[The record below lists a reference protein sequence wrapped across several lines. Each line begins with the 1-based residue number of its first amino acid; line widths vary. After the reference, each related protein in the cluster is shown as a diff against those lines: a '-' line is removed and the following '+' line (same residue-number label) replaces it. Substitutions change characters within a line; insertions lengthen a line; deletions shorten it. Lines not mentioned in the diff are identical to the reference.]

1 MPWKREVLGI
11 LAALSV
17 AASAAAAAPSNPP
30 LGVRADT
37 SVPGQVTLT
46 WLPVTG
52 ATSYKIYRKVD
63 PLIQLVAIPPSPP
76 QWQFL
81 VPVSAVATVTGT
93 TYTDTGLPALVRQF
107 YVVTAANDDGESPLG
122 VLATPLEVRVTAPPD
137 AAVFGFAD
145 MHAHQ
150 FANLGFGGK
159 VVFGEAFSSGGESA
173 ALPVCNNVHGFAGL
187 SDIVGTATNEHLG
200 HNTGGYPNFDGWPG
214 WHDHTHQQ
222 MYLDWVQRAY
232 EGGLRLMVV
241 HAVNNKILC
250 QVNGPATGQSCDDM
264 PAVDLQIQAAKD
276 MEAFIDGQ
284 SGGAG
289 KGWYRIAHSA
299 TEARHI
305 INGGGLAVV
314 LGMEVDEPFGCGV
327 GGSCTDADVEA
338 ALTDYYAKGV
348 RHFFPVHVIN
358 NAFGGSAMYEPLFTY
373 ANKII
378 TGVDFFGQRDCGA
391 EGFAYKTGA
400 ASPLLA
406 IAGLL
411 AGTGTAP
418 TTTFAADCNDLT
430 LQPLGRSLLRGLMRR
445 KMIVDIDHM
454 DALTAGQV
462 LTMAEGEHYP
472 LVAGHTGF
480 LDVTLGQKR
489 HEGLKTASQLLR
501 LRTLGGIVATGLHA
515 GTNQDVEYGPAASF
529 NDCSNSSKTWAQA
542 YMAAVDAMGG
552 TANAAVALG
561 SDFNGLAGTLG
572 PRFGAEACT
581 GNASVVPQG
590 GKLAYPFAIEVAPG
604 MSAGSAGHLGRMGL
618 AQRAGRD
625 DTNQV
630 YGGYDFNYDGLPH
643 AGLLP
648 DFLADLRSIV
658 PAGYL
663 RPIFRSAEG
672 YLKTWEA
679 IERSQVFRPTIAV
692 TTTPTL
698 PASGWFAGDVTV
710 NMAGTPHPSAGA
722 GTTVAAIRYSASGAL
737 SLAETSE
744 PAASASLVVGSEGTT
759 TVSATAVDSFGVVS
773 LPGMVELRVDRTGPV
788 PVCDLADGQWHPG
801 NVTLQCSASDALS
814 GLADPADAA
823 FALSTSV
830 PDGVETANAATGSRS
845 LADVAGNLGTA
856 GPVQGNHID
865 RKAPSITI
873 VVPSAAVYAIHQPVA
888 ASYGCTDGGS
898 GLATCAGPVPPGGA
912 LDTLTPGTKTFTVD
926 AKDAVDNEASRTVS
940 YDVAYNVCLLYDPT
954 KVKKAGSTVPI
965 KLQICDAAGANLS
978 RPDVAVVA
986 TSVLMVSTQTSGPV
1000 EDPGNSN
1007 PDGNFRYDS
1016 GAYHFNLKTTGLAVG
1031 TWELRFRIAGDPTE
1045 HGAAFQVR

>member
-1 MPWKREVLGI
+1 MAWKREVLGI
-11 LAALSV
+11 LAAVSV
-17 AASAAAAAPSNPP
+17 AASATAAAPPNPP

-63 PLIQLVAIPPSPP
+63 PLIQLVVIPPNPP
-76 QWQFL
+76 QWQFI
-81 VPVSAVATVTGT
+81 VPVSAVVTVTDP
-93 TYTDTGLPALVRQF
+93 TYTDTGLPPLVRQF
-107 YVVTAANDDGESPLG
+107 YVVTAANADGESPLG
-122 VLATPLEVRVTAPPD
+122 LLATQLEARVTAPPD

-145 MHAHQ
+145 MHSHQ
-150 FANLGFGGK
+150 FSNLGFGGK
-159 VVFGEAFSSGGESA
+159 VVFGEAFASGGESA

-187 SDIVGTATNEHLG
+187 NDIVGTATNEHLG

-222 MYLDWVQRAY
+222 MYLDWVRRAY
-232 EGGLRLMVV
+232 EGGLRLMVM

-250 QVNGPATGQSCDDM
+250 QVNGPASGQSCDDM
-264 PAVDLQIQAAKD
+264 PAVDLQLQAAKD
-276 MEAFIDGQ
+276 MEAFVDTQ
-284 SGGAG
+284 SGGPG

-314 LGMEVDEPFGCGV
+314 LGMEVDEPFGCSV
-327 GGSCTDADVEA
+327 GGNCTDADVEA

-348 RHFFPVHVIN
+348 RHFFPVHVID

-378 TGVDFFGQRDCGA
+378 TGGDFFGQRDCSM
-391 EGFAYKTGA
+391 EGFGYKTGA
-400 ASPLLA
+400 ASPLLTV
-406 IAGLL
+406 L
-411 AGTGTAP
+411 AWLVGTGTAP
-418 TTTFAADCNDLT
+418 TTSFAADCNDRM
-430 LQPLGRSLLRGLMRR
+430 LQPLGETLVRGLMRR

-454 DALTAGQV
+454 DALTAGRV
-462 LTMAEGEHYP
+462 ITIAEGEHYP

-480 LDVTLGQKR
+480 LDVTLGAKR

-501 LRTLGGIVATGLHA
+501 LKNLGGMVATGLHV
-515 GTNQDVEYGPAASF
+515 GSNQEVEYGPAASF

-552 TANAAVALG
+552 TSTAAVALG

-581 GNASVVPQG
+581 GNASVSPQS
-590 GKLAYPFAIEVAPG
+590 GKLGYPFAIEVAPG
-604 MSAGSAGHLGRMGL
+604 MSGGSAGTLGRMAL
-618 AQRAGRD
+618 AQRMGRD
-625 DTNQV
+625 DNNQAF
-630 YGGYDFNYDGLPH
+630 GGYDFNYDGLPH

-648 DFLADLRSIV
+648 DFLADLRSVV

-672 YLKTWEA
+672 YLQVWEA
-679 IERSQVFRPTIAV
+679 IERSHVFRPTIAI
-692 TTTPTL
+692 TTAPTT

-710 NMAGTPHPSAGA
+710 HMTGTPHPQG
-722 GTTVAAIRYSASGAL
+722 GGTVAAIRYSASGAL
-737 SLAETSE
+737 DLAETSE
-744 PAASASLVVGSEGTT
+744 PAAQASLVVGSEGTT
-759 TVSATAVDSFGVVS
+759 TVTASAEDNFGTRS
-773 LPGMVELRVDRTGPV
+773 LPGTISLRIDRTGPV
-788 PVCDLADGQWHPG
+788 PVCDLPDGQWHAD
-801 NVTLQCSASDALS
+801 NVTLQCTASDALS
-814 GLADPADAA
+814 GLAHSADAE
-823 FALSTSV
+823 FTLSTSV
-830 PDGVETANAATGSRS
+830 APGVETADAATGSRS
-845 LADVAGNLGTA
+845 LLDVAGNASTA
-856 GPVQGNHID
+856 GPIQGNRVD
-865 RKAPSITI
+865 RKAPSISI
-873 VVPSAAVYAIHQPVA
+873 VVPAAVVYAIHQPVGV
-888 ASYGCTDGGS
+888 SYSCTDGGS
-898 GLATCAGPVPPGGA
+898 GFTTCDGPVPPGGA
-912 LDTLTPGTKTFTVD
+912 LDTMTPGTKTFTVD
-926 AKDAVDNEASRTVS
+926 SRDAVDNQASRTVT

-978 RPDVAVVA
+978 RPDTAVVA

-1016 GAYHFNLKTTGLAVG
+1016 GGYQFNLKTTGLAAG

-1045 HGAAFQVR
+1045 HGAGFQVR